1 MPRGV
6 RNYKT
11 KKIMVLEALAKMNS
25 GPYRWIDI
33 VRKALSEAKISQGYF
48 NDIFREFVE
57 HGFVRKDGYFYY
69 INHEKIN
76 EYLNNFYKKV
86 NINDLREAR
95 K

>member
-1 MPRGV
+1 MSKERK
-6 RNYKT
+6 NKT

-33 VRKALSEAKISQGYF
+33 VKKALSEAGLTQSYMNYIIRELVSQGF
-48 NDIFREFVE
+48 I
-57 HGFVRKDGYFYY
+57 RKDGYFYY

-76 EYLNNFYKKV
+76 EYLNDFYKKV